1 VKDIQNRGDTGGSV
15 RIEAQ
20 RHDGGSAHA
29 ADTQS
34 DISGDYASDSSFSW
48 ARDESPGGSGDEAG
62 SDDDTVPVRALAL
75 VDDEPGGPDEK
86 DNGFDPYDT
95 GRLFANRS

>member
-1 VKDIQNRGDTGGSV
+1 V
-15 RIEAQ
+15 RVAAQ
-20 RHDGGSAHA
+20 RNDGGTAHA
-29 ADTQS
+29 ADTPNDTS
-34 DISGDYASDSSFSW
+34 EDYVSDSSFSW
-48 ARDESPGGSGDEAG
+48 KREDSACGGGDEVG

-75 VDDEPGGPDEK
+75 VDDEPDGVVEK